1 MRSHQQGVQ
10 TVLQTVPC
18 AGGESRHVERKAQEL
33 CSTAAQSGFM
43 QVGFNTKIRGVW
55 GFMASNCLYW
65 DFIVTLFYKS
75 ICTHP
80 LEVTRTPLQPGPLH
94 SQRSTCGPFALTS
107 SEGRRHPAV
116 KGPCRRHLRLLLR
129 VSGMVGVHRGYT
141 GLCPYACH
149 TEPSRLPQA
158 NRPRRIL
165 WGSLP
170 RSRPLQEGPQQG
182 YRWQGSMWAGCKV
195 SKHTPWAHDVL
206 AP

>member
-1 MRSHQQGVQ
+1 M
-10 TVLQTVPC
+10 
-18 AGGESRHVERKAQEL
+18 ERKAQEL
-33 CSTAAQSGFM
+33 CITAAQSGFM

-65 DFIVTLFYKS
+65 DFIVTLFYTS
-75 ICTHP
+75 VCTHL
-80 LEVTRTPLQPGPLH
+80 LEVTRTPPQPGPLH

-129 VSGMVGVHRGYT
+129 VSGVGGVHRGYT

-158 NRPRRIL
+158 NHPHRIL
-165 WGSLP
+165 RGPCRGADPYKRGLSTGTTGRGACGPDARSLNTLLGDTMCWLP
-170 RSRPLQEGPQQG
+170 EQPAPAQG
-182 YRWQGSMWAGCKV
+182 TCSQPC
-195 SKHTPWAHDVL
+195 P
-206 AP
+206 APPPG